1 MISSLNKILS
11 KITFLLMINHLSASE
26 WVDLGTPGP
35 SEPSWEVD
43 AMSASNL
50 EISFQLKG
58 FIKEELRDGKNR
70 ISFPSSVPILDKG
83 APNLPRMAR
92 SIIIPDLAHM
102 RLSILS
108 TEFVDIDMSDI
119 EPSKGNLTRD
129 IVPATIPYTYGK
141 AYEVDE
147 FYPSDIAFL
156 REPYILRT
164 LRGQA
169 VVFQPLQYNPV
180 QRILR
185 VYTHINISI
194 QEDGVS
200 HVNPLTR
207 RPSNAGSRE
216 FDHMYRDHFIN
227 FPTNERY
234 DILSEEG
241 PMLVITHGE
250 FLDEMQTFIDWKNY
264 KGIPTE
270 MVDVS
275 EVGDVEAMEQFIEDQ
290 YYENGIA
297 FVLLVGDIAQIES
310 IRRSN
315 GNGSNS
321 PSDNSF
327 SFVAGD
333 DYYPDLMIGRF
344 SAETG
349 EHVETMVER
358 TISYE
363 MNPDPEGIWYRK
375 GAGFASNQGP
385 GDDGEYDDEHMDNIR
400 DLLLAYTYDEIDQVY
415 DPNGTVADGEVALND
430 GRSIINYT
438 GHGSNGSWGNG
449 CPMNQTDVNNLMNM
463 GMWPFIWSVAC
474 VNGEFHQGTCYAETW
489 LRAKN
494 ESDGSPTGA
503 IAVLMSTV
511 NQGWNPPM
519 EGQDEMNAILVE
531 SYSDNTKRTFG
542 GLSFNGMNQM
552 NDSYGSQGYNETYY
566 WTLFGDPS
574 VVVRTDTPTPMDVNH
589 SSVLVI
595 GTTEITIDA
604 GLSGALAAIS
614 MNGEL
619 LAYGHTNE
627 SGTIDLTFES
637 GLDVPG
643 TLDLVVTA
651 YNKIP
656 YETSLNLI
664 APDGAYMVLDALI
677 TNSGDDE
684 TLDYGETGS
693 LYLAIENVGQE
704 PSGDLLVS
712 VSHEGSMID
721 IILGEI
727 SQESVEPG
735 ELATVGPFEIEVSWD
750 IDDGSTA
757 PLVITVSGENEQW
770 EHETLVN
777 VEAPSF
783 AIVSS
788 DLVDNGNGTLD
799 PGESISMQIILSN
812 TGNSPVSYPTFEA
825 TTSDPHL
832 IIDDVISDNAY
843 WFGIGDEV
851 SLTIELSATDNAP
864 VGSSSILALNIG
876 ALNTL
881 YGHVLSVPIIIGIMV
896 EDFETGDFSSF
907 PWSHGGDNTWTIDM
921 DAYSGSYSARSGAI
935 GDGQTSEIS
944 MIVNVLYEGD
954 IQFWSKSSSEQGSS
968 GTMYDYLEFYIDDQ
982 PQGLTIGG
990 ETDWMLYDINLPIG
1004 EHSLRWV
1011 YEKDDATSFGEDGV
1025 WIDRIQLP
1033 PGAIFPLAIN
1043 FGDLNFDDLVNILDI
1058 IVTVN
1063 HVAGHI
1069 DLNGQQIE
1077 NADMNLDG
1085 SINILDVLMI
1095 VDWVLTE

>member
-1 MISSLNKILS
+1 
-11 KITFLLMINHLSASE
+11 
-26 WVDLGTPGP
+26 
-35 SEPSWEVD
+35 
-43 AMSASNL
+43 
-50 EISFQLKG
+50 
-58 FIKEELRDGKNR
+58 
-70 ISFPSSVPILDKG
+70 
-83 APNLPRMAR
+83 
-92 SIIIPDLAHM
+92 
-102 RLSILS
+102 
-108 TEFVDIDMSDI
+108 
-119 EPSKGNLTRD
+119 
-129 IVPATIPYTYGK
+129 
-141 AYEVDE
+141 
-147 FYPSDIAFL
+147 
-156 REPYILRT
+156 
-164 LRGQA
+164 
-169 VVFQPLQYNPV
+169 
-180 QRILR
+180 
-185 VYTHINISI
+185 
-194 QEDGVS
+194 
-200 HVNPLTR
+200 
-207 RPSNAGSRE
+207 
-216 FDHMYRDHFIN
+216 
-227 FPTNERY
+227 
-234 DILSEEG
+234 
-241 PMLVITHGE
+241 
-250 FLDEMQTFIDWKNY
+250 
-264 KGIPTE
+264 
-270 MVDVS
+270 
-275 EVGDVEAMEQFIEDQ
+275 
-290 YYENGIA
+290 
-297 FVLLVGDIAQIES
+297 
-310 IRRSN
+310 
-315 GNGSNS
+315 
-321 PSDNSF
+321 
-327 SFVAGD
+327 
-333 DYYPDLMIGRF
+333 MIGRF

-595 GTTEITIDA
+595 GATEITIDA

-876 ALNTL
+876 SLNTL

-968 GTMYDYLEFYIDDQ
+968 GTIYDYLEFYIDDQ